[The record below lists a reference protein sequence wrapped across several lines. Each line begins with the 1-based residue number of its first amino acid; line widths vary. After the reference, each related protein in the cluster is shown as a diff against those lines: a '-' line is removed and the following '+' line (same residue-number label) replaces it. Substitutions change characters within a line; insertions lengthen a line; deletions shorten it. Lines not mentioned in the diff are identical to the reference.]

1 MQRRLWTQVFLLA
14 ICLAAV
20 LYARYYL
27 RSYGVIER
35 GAGADQVEPDDIHST
50 QNDSKGHTPDPLR
63 GG

>member
-27 RSYGVIER
+27 RSYGVMDTDR
-35 GAGADQVEPDDIHST
+35 GADQVESLNEHS
-50 QNDSKGHTPDPLR
+50 SKSNSKSDAPGRPR